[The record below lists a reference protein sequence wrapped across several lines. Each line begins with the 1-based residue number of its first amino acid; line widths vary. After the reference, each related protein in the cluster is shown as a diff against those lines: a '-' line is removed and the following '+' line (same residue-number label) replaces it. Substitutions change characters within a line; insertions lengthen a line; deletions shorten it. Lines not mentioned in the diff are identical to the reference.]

1 MSRFAQ
7 PAIGEARPSGGASL
21 PALNDPAALRAI
33 PLFEMLSG
41 AELAAINEKL
51 RRRNF
56 PSGTNVIS
64 VETPGEVVYV
74 ILSGTVKIKV
84 DQADG
89 TEVIIAMLGAGEIFG
104 ELSVLDSAGRSA
116 DVLTQEDSVLLWL
129 DRSSFEQLVDE
140 FPSFTKN
147 LLRLLTRRVRLST
160 EQIQALCTLDVY
172 GKVSR
177 QLLVFAD
184 QYGEPVADGVMIP
197 MRLTQSDIAGL
208 VGASRERVNQVFVNL
223 RNRNLIT
230 SDTSYRITVK
240 DKEKLRHIVQQR

>member
-1 MSRFAQ
+1 M
-7 PAIGEARPSGGASL
+7 

-33 PLFEMLSG
+33 PLFAGLSG
-41 AELAAINEKL
+41 AELSAINEKL

-56 PSGTNVIS
+56 HSGSNVIS

-116 DVLTQEDSVLLWL
+116 DVMTQEDSVLLWL
-129 DRSSFEQLVDE
+129 DRGSFEQLVDE

-184 QYGEPVADGVMIP
+184 QYGEPVAEGVIIP

-223 RNRNLIT
+223 RNRNLIS

-240 DKEKLRHIVQQR
+240 NKEKLREIVQQR